1 MNTAVKCINYS
12 CPGMSCVYTLE
23 FTFTVHA
30 QNIVAIENVTQY
42 DDDDDDVDDDEDAT
56 IMIMMMR
63 KPCGSPR

>member
-1 MNTAVKCINYS
+1 
-12 CPGMSCVYTLE
+12 MSCVYTLE

-30 QNIVAIENVTQY
+30 QNIVAIENVTQN
-42 DDDDDDVDDDEDAT
+42 DDDDDDDEDAI

>member
-1 MNTAVKCINYS
+1 
-12 CPGMSCVYTLE
+12 MSCVYTLE

-30 QNIVAIENVTQY
+30 QNIVAIENVIQN
-42 DDDDDDVDDDEDAT
+42 DDDDDEDDEDAI

>member
-1 MNTAVKCINYS
+1 
-12 CPGMSCVYTLE
+12 MSCVYTLE

-30 QNIVAIENVTQY
+30 QNIVAIENVTQN
-42 DDDDDDVDDDEDAT
+42 DDDDDEDAI

>member
-1 MNTAVKCINYS
+1 
-12 CPGMSCVYTLE
+12 MSCVYTLE

-30 QNIVAIENVTQY
+30 QNIVAIENVTQN
-42 DDDDDDVDDDEDAT
+42 DDDDDDEDAI

>member
-1 MNTAVKCINYS
+1 
-12 CPGMSCVYTLE
+12 MSCVYTLE

-42 DDDDDDVDDDEDAT
+42 DDDDDEDAI